1 MNDEGLELLKEFVES
16 GPPDDPV
23 EFSYCYYCNSD
34 LHDGPHEPDCLRARA
49 RAYLRDQG
57 VEIEDD
63 E

>member
-16 GPPDDPV
+16 GPSDDAVDFP
-23 EFSYCYYCNSD
+23 YCYYCTAD
-34 LHDGPHEPDCLRARA
+34 PHCEPHKPHCLWAHA

-57 VEIEDD
+57 VELEDD